1 MAVTQGAVQLNCCVD
16 HLLHHVRQKHLG
28 DAVFL
33 TEIFTALRLVGDVQQ
48 HESCFVDL
56 SSTVGEHP
64 AHALTVCQALA
75 KGMTLNHMA
84 GRQIQ
89 CTLRHGDIVHTMA

>member
-1 MAVTQGAVQLNCCVD
+1 MLFEGLNHIGTGSPAVHLIGTVHQTLAANAGVPACQRRVVAVTQGAVQLNCCVD

-48 HESCFVDL
+48 H
-56 SSTVGEHP
+56 
-64 AHALTVCQALA
+64 
-75 KGMTLNHMA
+75 
-84 GRQIQ
+84 
-89 CTLRHGDIVHTMA
+89 